1 HANQAQQML
10 DDYAAYRSPSM
21 PEAHRIDLILNE
33 FLMPLRGILT
43 GSERQ
48 ARHLA
53 DMAAAQLRTRLRT
66 SVSLATLDAMAGLAR
81 RSESVVHV
89 VVQRVP
95 GVVDYAR
102 AAATAADVD
111 VEVDLMVHSIRAR
124 FSPRTQA

>member
-1 HANQAQQML
+1 
-10 DDYAAYRSPSM
+10 
-21 PEAHRIDLILNE
+21 
-33 FLMPLRGILT
+33 
-43 GSERQ
+43 
-48 ARHLA
+48 
-53 DMAAAQLRTRLRT
+53 
-66 SVSLATLDAMAGLAR
+66 MAGLAR